1 MRCWVN
7 PNLPIYWERGNGA
20 SGCVGREGG
29 KGNGGKGGWIANG
42 RRHAADIGYQISA
55 TGYQE
60 AVGSWGR
67 SERVEEWKRG
77 GEEEKSN
84 PRETQE
90 YRPFEAQGKQECLC
104 HIGEPE
110 R

>member
-1 MRCWVN
+1 MEQVVV
-7 PNLPIYWERGNGA
+7 
-20 SGCVGREGG
+20 SGGKVGRVTGGREGG
-29 KGNGGKGGWIANG
+29 LRMGEGTRQIS
-42 RRHAADIGYQISA
+42 DIRYQISA